1 MNIWEYAE
9 MTSEKVKKSI
19 EHALEQLHEEKERI
33 ENAID
38 KLEIF
43 LGNLLDAAGGGRA
56 RGRAA
61 KGSHSKPAQRSRA
74 GWTDEARDAARAR
87 MRKYWA
93 ERRKNAANASTARR
107 EKRAGEARANRAAA
121 KSGKSMSESAT
132 RQSDKKGWSP
142 EAREAAR
149 ERMRHY
155 WEQRRKS
162 AASG

>member
-1 MNIWEYAE
+1 

-33 ENAID
+33 DNAID

-43 LGNLLDAAGGGRA
+43 LGNLLDAADGGKS

-61 KGSHSKPAQRSRA
+61 RGGHAKPTQRSRA

-121 KSGKSMSESAT
+121 KSSKIMHESVT
-132 RQSDKKGWSP
+132 WQRDKKGWSP

-162 AASG
+162 SASG